1 MDEERKQKLEELK
14 TASPLESVKLL
25 QEIELYDA
33 KSSQEIIDEVYEQ
46 FEGNEHK
53 VENIVIPVFTSIADG
68 FLKKGTVGEA
78 LKKKGL
84 TATRI
89 VSECQNFSYDY
100 NTNVYSEIVK
110 DRVISE
116 NSKKAKSFNE
126 KIKSDITQEYDR
138 TGSKYGFTN
147 SERNEYFNRK
157 DKFGDNNTMKD
168 EYSNETIYR
177 SKNKRDNRRSKDDIN
192 HQAELDHIV
201 PLQKVHEQLKNNC
214 LLTDEDVKKIAN
226 DESNYAITSHKINN
240 KKRADYNEDFVESKK
255 ADELGLNEKT
265 RETMRK
271 KGREA
276 QKAIDKNANKAVLQ
290 HLKDGDKSAELA
302 KAAKETAGKAA
313 KESGNL
319 FIGTIVMEV
328 IKPVYYEMKDCIVNG
343 IKEPVGIDD
352 LGGALAF
359 RLGRVKNYVVTNLA
373 KIGIGGIT
381 DLIKSVVSSLVQG
394 IVNLFFGM
402 LKTMLQIIKDG
413 IGIAISAVKILAS
426 KEMSPAEKGDAVVKL
441 VGGALIGI
449 LGNALVDKLNIPEPW
464 QTIVGALISGCGVL
478 FFMIILDKIDIFSVK
493 AEKRRN
499 RILEIFDERI
509 KDINEAS
516 ESLDEYSIEVLKQQ
530 REKFEGINI
539 SINNALK
546 KNDIDSINEGLDK
559 MAEFMGVD
567 VEEYSAEN
575 IRNMDHT
582 TSFQF

>member
-226 DESNYAITSHKINN
+226 DESNYAI
-240 KKRADYNEDFVESKK
+240 
-255 ADELGLNEKT
+255 T